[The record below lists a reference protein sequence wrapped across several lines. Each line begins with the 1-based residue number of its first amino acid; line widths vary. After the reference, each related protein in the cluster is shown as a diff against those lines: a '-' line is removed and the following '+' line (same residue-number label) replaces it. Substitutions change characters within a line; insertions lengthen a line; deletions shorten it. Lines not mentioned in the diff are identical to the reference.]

1 MKSLT
6 SHRFLLARIYLD
18 SLVDQLTV
26 NALET
31 ELRELAKPPS
41 SGKDEGLQKKL
52 HEAYHKSME
61 KIDHQRL
68 GFRDLALQVLAW
80 VTCAKRPLT
89 ASELQQALAVKSATK
104 VDQGDLFRIED
115 MVSVCAGLVPSA
127 DDSGIIRLA
136 HYTAHDY
143 LRGDRHNWFP
153 DAETKIMTACVNYL
167 SFDAFEEGFCNTD
180 KDFEARLSTYPFY
193 DYAARNWGHHAC
205 AALGTDPCPDLILN
219 FLENDTKVSASVQ
232 AMMVFA
238 RYTKFSQ
245 EVPEKMTGV
254 HLAAYFGL
262 LNAIQ
267 GLHGRGHELE
277 AKDTWGRTPLSW
289 AAQKGKTEVVKWLLA
304 NGAAPDSEAT
314 VPFLSGCTPLWFA
327 VQNGHKGVTE
337 VLLATK
343 IDFDSAIAER
353 QTPLARAA
361 RYGHEAVVQLLVE
374 KGAKVDSKDVNGRT
388 PLSLAAGNGHEGVVQ
403 YLLDHGANIN
413 LIDGHKRT
421 PLSFAAENGR
431 EAVVQTLLSKTEV
444 DASTEDQAGKTPLIY
459 AQGNGF
465 DHVVKRIQSFN
476 SRSRHGV
483 QE

>member
-1 MKSLT
+1 
-6 SHRFLLARIYLD
+6 
-18 SLVDQLTV
+18 
-26 NALET
+26 
-31 ELRELAKPPS
+31 
-41 SGKDEGLQKKL
+41 
-52 HEAYHKSME
+52 
-61 KIDHQRL
+61 
-68 GFRDLALQVLAW
+68 
-80 VTCAKRPLT
+80 
-89 ASELQQALAVKSATK
+89 
-104 VDQGDLFRIED
+104 
-115 MVSVCAGLVPSA
+115 
-127 DDSGIIRLA
+127 
-136 HYTAHDY
+136 
-143 LRGDRHNWFP
+143 
-153 DAETKIMTACVNYL
+153 MTACANYL
-167 SFDAFEEGFCNTD
+167 SLGAFEEGFCNID

-245 EVPEKMTGV
+245 EVPKKMTGV

-267 GLHGRGHELE
+267 GLHRRGHELE

-304 NGAAPDSEAT
+304 NGAAPDSKAT

-337 VLLATK
+337 VLLAAK

-361 RYGHEAVVQLLVE
+361 RNGHEAVVQLLVE